1 MVEENN
7 NIFLAGVDP
16 LVHSTEQIHKKYSTA
31 FVWGYPL
38 STYASYDIT
47 PYPLY
52 AYVRNSPFAHVISS
66 IWYSSLPFWLCSFA
80 IAFSCCF
87 RNSRINGFIYD
98 THHFLASHSV
108 SSSLPRKAFSLMVA
122 SNCQLFGL
130 SWSLAKLSYA
140 NAKESYSWRTT
151 TVIVSVLTKVLSF
164 S

>member
-7 NIFLAGVDP
+7 NIFLAGGDP

-66 IWYSSLPFWLCSFA
+66 I
-80 IAFSCCF
+80 
-87 RNSRINGFIYD
+87 
-98 THHFLASHSV
+98 
-108 SSSLPRKAFSLMVA
+108 
-122 SNCQLFGL
+122 
-130 SWSLAKLSYA
+130 
-140 NAKESYSWRTT
+140 
-151 TVIVSVLTKVLSF
+151 
-164 S
+164 